1 MADFLKRTKT
11 DATDFVCGNSVP
23 FPDIVRD
30 DELKDALLSTN
41 TNTDQT
47 TAAVL
52 ERMFTAWETLLLMA
66 AAEHLIGGEHS
77 IIEGAKETLS
87 VPRHNK
93 FPERVFALLDALT
106 RFRPVASTLRNE
118 AYIMFSLNKTGEW
131 LSSLTENERDIFLQQ
146 ARSEGPKLR
155 QLYKERT
162 MEIETTRQDLLRKKI
177 QENER
182 KKDKDGKEKELI
194 VNEVQYYGFWQYTET
209 VGQMLKTYKTAVLK
223 KGALKAQLR
232 FRKAILEQMADKS
245 LFMFSEKGK
254 EHSVEKLK
262 NNLLSLIDIS
272 LKSPDPLNKSV
283 LLGKRIRHY
292 FWKNGD
298 CEPYDG
304 RVVSV
309 VPGYPEWLNVVYDND
324 PAVYVYKL
332 TEDYK
337 NEDLEILP
345 EHTEVTAELFCYFC
359 SFI

>member
-11 DATDFVCGNSVP
+11 DAIDFVCGNSVP
-23 FPDIVRD
+23 FPDMVRG

-52 ERMFTAWETLLLMA
+52 ERIFTAWETLLLKA

-77 IIEGAKETLS
+77 IIEGAKEAETLS

-106 RFRPVASTLRNE
+106 RFRPVASTLCNE

-131 LSSLTENERDIFLQQ
+131 LSSLTENERDKFLQQ

-182 KKDKDGKEKELI
+182 KKDKDRKEKELI
-194 VNEVQYYGFWQYTET
+194 INEVQYYGFWQYTET
-209 VGQMLKTYKTAVLK
+209 VGQMLKTYETSCFEE
-223 KGALKAQLR
+223 R
-232 FRKAILEQMADKS
+232 SIKS
-245 LFMFSEKGK
+245 T
-254 EHSVEKLK
+254 
-262 NNLLSLIDIS
+262 
-272 LKSPDPLNKSV
+272 
-283 LLGKRIRHY
+283 
-292 FWKNGD
+292 
-298 CEPYDG
+298 
-304 RVVSV
+304 
-309 VPGYPEWLNVVYDND
+309 
-324 PAVYVYKL
+324 
-332 TEDYK
+332 TE
-337 NEDLEILP
+337 I
-345 EHTEVTAELFCYFC
+345 
-359 SFI
+359 